1 MRRTL
6 VALVLMVIFLI
17 GASVPTA
24 FAGEHN
30 GNSFC
35 SGSGAPTGFPDTE
48 EDPGNVGQFASFI
61 AQEFG
66 HSADNNPGNAMNP
79 APPFVPF
86 ILGCN
91 PNA

>member
-1 MRRTL
+1 
-6 VALVLMVIFLI
+6 MVIFLI
-17 GASVPTA
+17 GASVPAA
-24 FAGEHN
+24 FAAEHN
-30 GNSFC
+30 GNSSC
-35 SGSGAPTGFPDTE
+35 SGSGAPTGFPDTG

-61 AQEFG
+61 AQEVG

-86 ILGCN
+86 VLGCN